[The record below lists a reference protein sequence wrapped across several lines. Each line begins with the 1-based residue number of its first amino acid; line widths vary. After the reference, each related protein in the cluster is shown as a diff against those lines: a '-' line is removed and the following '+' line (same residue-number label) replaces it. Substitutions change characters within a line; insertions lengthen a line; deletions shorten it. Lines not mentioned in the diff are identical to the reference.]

1 MEKTK
6 TTQTVALAQTAPKDV
21 VLWSGIDWA
30 DEKHCLFTCLPDG
43 SQHQLH
49 WVEQKPQALDDFFFG
64 WREKHPNGRL
74 GVVLEQSRGALLY
87 ALLKYDFL
95 RLFPVN
101 PRCLSDFRAA
111 LRASGAKDDPCDAQ
125 LLGELGCKHAG
136 HLRQF
141 QLDDPA
147 TRQLLLLSEQRRDIV
162 DEQTALSH
170 KLNDALKCYY
180 PLARE
185 LFSENIAAPIT
196 LAFLKRWPNLSAVK
210 KAKESVL
217 RAFFYAQNC
226 RSEEK
231 IQFRLEA
238 IKAAKPLT
246 EDPALIRTMEL
257 LVETL
262 LKRLA
267 AAQQSIAL
275 YDERTAEVFPTH
287 SKAPVFASF
296 PGAGKVLAPRLAAA
310 FGTTEDNFPSP
321 TNMQC
326 WSGVAPVKKQS
337 GKSKSVH
344 FRWARPVFLHQTF
357 VEYARSSVK
366 FSAWARA
373 FYQERFDRGW
383 NSFRIYRALAFKWIR
398 ILWRCWKNNEQY
410 NEAKY
415 LQSLQKRGIKTYAD
429 LVPAP
434 ITAPSE
440 PSE

>member
-1 MEKTK
+1 METTK
-6 TTQTVALAQTAPKDV
+6 TTQTVAVAQTAPKDI

-43 SQHQLH
+43 SQRQMH
-49 WVEQKPQALDDFFFG
+49 WVEQKPQALDDFFLR

-87 ALLKYDFL
+87 ALLKYEFL
-95 RLFPVN
+95 CLFPVN
-101 PRCLSDFRAA
+101 PRCLADFRDA
-111 LRASGAKDDPCDAQ
+111 LRASGAKDDPCDAE
-125 LLGELGCKHAG
+125 LLCEFGCKHSE
-136 HLRQF
+136 HLRPF

-147 TRQLLLLSEQRRDIV
+147 TRQLILLGEQRRGIV
-162 DEQTALSH
+162 EEQTALSH

-185 LFSENIAAPIT
+185 LFSGDLVAPIA
-196 LAFLKRWPNLSAVK
+196 LAFLKRWPNLSAAK

-246 EDPALIRTMEL
+246 EDLALIRTMQL

-267 AAQQSIAL
+267 AVQQSIAL
-275 YDERTAEVFPTH
+275 YDERSAEVFATH

-296 PGAGKVLAPRLAAA
+296 PGAGKVLGARLAAA
-310 FGTTEDNFPSP
+310 FGTTESNFPAP

-337 GKSKSVH
+337 GKSKAVY

-373 FYQERFDRGW
+373 FFKERADRGW

-415 LQSLQKRGIKTYAD
+415 LQSLQKRGLKTYAG
-429 LVPAP
+429 LVAETAPAP
-434 ITAPSE
+434 CE
-440 PSE
+440 

>member
-1 MEKTK
+1 METPK
-6 TTQTVALAQTAPKDV
+6 TTQTVAAAQTALKDI

-30 DEKHCLFTCLPDG
+30 DEKHCLFTCLPNG
-43 SQHQLH
+43 SQRQMH
-49 WVEQKPQALDDFFFG
+49 WVEQKPQALDDFFLR
-64 WREKHPNGRL
+64 WREKHPNGRI

-95 RLFPVN
+95 CLIPVN
-101 PRCLSDFRAA
+101 PRCLADFRAA
-111 LRASGAKDDPCDAQ
+111 LRASGAKDDPCDAE
-125 LLGELGCKHAG
+125 LLCEFGCKHSE
-136 HLRQF
+136 HLRPF

-147 TRQLLLLSEQRRDIV
+147 TRQLILLGEQRRGIV
-162 DEQTALSH
+162 EEQTRLSH
-170 KLNDALKCYY
+170 QLNDALKCYY

-185 LFSENIAAPIT
+185 LFSDNLVAPIA
-196 LAFLKRWPNLSAVK
+196 LAFLKRWPNLSAAK

-231 IQFRLEA
+231 IQFRLDA

-246 EDPALIRTMEL
+246 EDPALIRTMQL

-267 AAQQSIAL
+267 AVQQSIAL
-275 YDERTAEVFPTH
+275 YDERSAEVFATH

-296 PGAGKVLAPRLAAA
+296 PGAGKVLAVRLTAA
-310 FGTTEDNFPSP
+310 FGTTESNFPSA

-337 GKSKSVH
+337 GKSKAVY

-373 FYQERFDRGW
+373 FFKERADRGW

-415 LQSLQKRGIKTYAD
+415 LQSLQKRGLKTYAG
-429 LVPAP
+429 LVAETAPAP
-434 ITAPSE
+434 CE
-440 PSE
+440 